1 MGESGIEGRTM
12 VDGGCPVEYEA
23 SPCPAKPISAEITAS
38 AGGRVIAR
46 VTSDADGRFRIS
58 LPPGSYV
65 VHAINLSGGLYPRSA
80 PVNVTVRSGR
90 YTAVAVSFDS
100 GIQ

>member
-1 MGESGIEGRTM
+1 M
-12 VDGGCPVEYEA
+12 VDGGCPVYSDA
-23 SPCPAKPISAEITAS
+23 SPCPAKPIAAHLTAS
-38 AGGRVIAR
+38 AAGHVVGRG
-46 VTSDADGRFRIS
+46 TSDGDGRFRIS

-65 VHAINLSGGLYPRSA
+65 LQAVNLSGGLFPRSA

-90 YTAVAVSFDS
+90 YTAVTVSFDS